1 MPSLLAAQDYGWVDE
16 ARTQHHDAA
25 LRPRQSQ
32 RLSIKDP
39 QPAEQAAQQA
49 PTVDD
54 AEQPGAQSATSVDQ
68 AAQPQAQSA
77 APRTTAE
84 QTDFWKLL
92 GAQNKDDLEGILS
105 VCEVRLVKA
114 ACCSQVTVLELGLMA
129 SRHADGLCTCR
140 ALIFRLCKQP
150 WHCERQPE
158 QRSVCLRRY
167 GSCRHGALH
176 RIRDEACLH
185 SLLLQ
190 SRASQARDRRVSSLV
205 EALSLHS
212 NDVRDDDPSACEA
225 PSLDA
230 RSSAAAV
237 WSLAVFGGP
246 LLFEADMDV
255 LLEVLLSFQSA
266 YATTGDIEHEL
277 HKFRYSS
284 YRACTGHYI

>member
-16 ARTQHHDAA
+16 ARTQHHEAA

-54 AEQPGAQSATSVDQ
+54 TEQPGAQSARSVDQ
-68 AAQPQAQSA
+68 AEQPEPRSA
-77 APRTTAE
+77 ALRTTAE
-84 QTDFWKLL
+84 QTHFWKLL
-92 GAQNKDDLEGILS
+92 GAQNKDDLEGILT
-105 VCEVRLVKA
+105 VCEVRLVRA
-114 ACCSQVTVLELGLMA
+114 ACCLYVSLHWVRWPHCMPTV
-129 SRHADGLCTCR
+129 CVYTR

-158 QRSVCLRRY
+158 QHSVYLRRY
-167 GSCRHGALH
+167 GSCRHGVLH
-176 RIRDEACLH
+176 CFRNGACSQ

-190 SRASQARDRRVSSLV
+190 SQASQARDRRVSSLV
-205 EALSLHS
+205 EALSLS
-212 NDVRDDDPSACEA
+212 PSDMWDDGASACQA
-225 PSLDA
+225 PSLDT
-230 RSSAAAV
+230 RSCAAAV

-246 LLFEADMDV
+246 LLFEAEMDA
-255 LLEVLLSFQSA
+255 LLEVLLCPYNA
-266 YATTGDIEHEL
+266 PAIIGAMKHEL
-277 HKFRYSS
+277 HEFRYNS